1 MSDLKI
7 LYHLAL
13 KPVRGKDHAAR
24 MENFYAG
31 QAEAYDDFRKRLL
44 KGRQELWNL
53 LQPPEDGT
61 WIDMGGG
68 TGGNVEYF
76 GDATVRRGSPNP
88 AEPSDPTVR
97 RGSPDPAEP
106 SDRRSPSAGQGGDLR
121 STLCAGSGDPR
132 TTNGRLGSL
141 RKVFVL
147 DLSHSLLE
155 VAKKRIAAK
164 GWTNVETVEADAT
177 TFQPPDGP
185 VDVVT
190 FSYSLTMIPD
200 WFAAIENAL
209 AMLKPGGQIG
219 VVDFYVS
226 RKFPHD
232 GLQRHAWSTRSFW
245 PTWFAMDNVFPSP
258 DHVPFLHRHF
268 EVLHF
273 EEHRAK
279 VPYIPFSR
287 VPYYLFVGRKRS

>member
-1 MSDLKI
+1 MSFASDLKI

-24 MENFYAG
+24 MENFYSG

-53 LQPPEDGT
+53 IPPPAGGT

-68 TGGNVEYF
+68 TGGNLDYF
-76 GDATVRRGSPNP
+76 GDSIHN
-88 AEPSDPTVR
+88 
-97 RGSPDPAEP
+97 
-106 SDRRSPSAGQGGDLR
+106 
-121 STLCAGSGDPR
+121 
-132 TTNGRLGSL
+132 LG
-141 RKVFVL
+141 KVYVL

-177 TFQPPDGP
+177 TYQPPSGP

-200 WFAAIENAL
+200 WFAALENAL
-209 AMLKPGGQIG
+209 AMLKPGGTIG

-226 RKFPHD
+226 RKFASD
-232 GLQRHAWSTRSFW
+232 GLARHGWMTRTFW
-245 PTWFAMDNVFPSP
+245 PAWFAMDNVFPSP
-258 DHVPFLHRHF
+258 DHVPFLQRHF
-268 EVLHF
+268 DVVHF
-273 EEHRAK
+273 QEHRAK
-279 VPYIPFSR
+279 VPYIPLSR
-287 VPYYLFVGRKRS
+287 VPYYLFVGRKRA